1 MEFNEGILSF
11 GTGEGNLYFFD
22 LRAGQYLSKY
32 DASDTS
38 VFSLKVSN
46 GYLRHDGIYRE
57 FFQHVHDLRH
67 AVYTHKYNPSK
78 TKLFVAGGPLPLGLY
93 GNYAAFWQ

>member
-1 MEFNEGILSF
+1 MYKHTYVFVYCYIQAFLI
-11 GTGEGNLYFFD
+11 
-22 LRAGQYLSKY
+22 RI
-32 DASDTS
+32 
-38 VFSLKVSN
+38 VFSSLCMQ
-46 GYLRHDGIYRE
+46 RHDGIYRE
-57 FFQHVHDLRH
+57 FFQHVYDLRH

>member
-46 GYLRHDGIYRE
+46 GYL
-57 FFQHVHDLRH
+57 V
-67 AVYTHKYNPSK
+67 S
-78 TKLFVAGGPLPLGLY
+78 
-93 GNYAAFWQ
+93 